1 MKKILR
7 QGSTKKYRAR
17 CAVCDTEFEYQKSDV
32 FYEKR
37 VQMRVVECPGC
48 GILIQHKGNPGS
60 NITTEQ
66 L

>member
-17 CAVCDTEFEYQKSDV
+17 CMVCDTEFEYQKSDV

-37 VQMRVVECPGC
+37 VQMRVVECPDC
-48 GILIQHKGNPGS
+48 GSLIRHQGNPSS
-60 NITTEQ
+60 NVTTER

>member
-17 CAVCDTEFEYQKSDV
+17 CAVCDTEFEYQVPDLIFIKKLNMV
-32 FYEKR
+32 C
-37 VQMRVVECPGC
+37 VECPNC
-48 GILIQHKGNPGS
+48 NILIQHKGNPSS

>member
-7 QGSTKKYRAR
+7 QGSTKKYRAK
-17 CAVCDTEFEYQKSDV
+17 CNCCDTEFEYQVDDLV
-32 FYEKR
+32 FIKKLNM
-37 VQMRVVECPGC
+37 VCVECPNC
-48 GILIQHKGNPGS
+48 NILIQHKGNPSS

>member
-7 QGSTKKYRAR
+7 QGNTKKYRAK
-17 CAVCDTEFEYQKSDV
+17 CGCCDTEFEYQVSDLIFV
-32 FYEKR
+32 KKLNM
-37 VQMRVVECPGC
+37 VCVECPSC
-48 GILIQHKGNPGS
+48 NILIQHKGNPSS